1 MRIQI
6 PDEVVQKQKANK
18 DPIVEDM
25 IVSQAGPKASD
36 PGPGT
41 VNLNYQSMR
50 HGIPFYPLSLAP
62 GERNSHLQTSLDGS
76 HGVVA
81 FAGEEVDA
89 AHGISS
95 PGSLLS
101 TPHMI

>member
-25 IVSQAGPKASD
+25 IVSQARPKASD

-41 VNLNYQSMR
+41 VNLNYQKHEAR
-50 HGIPFYPLSLAP
+50 YPL
-62 GERNSHLQTSLDGS
+62 
-76 HGVVA
+76 
-81 FAGEEVDA
+81 
-89 AHGISS
+89 
-95 PGSLLS
+95 
-101 TPHMI
+101 